1 MKTALDQYK
10 QLRMIQRDIHGALF
24 KRLTK
29 QAVKRCAQKM
39 GFWKKGSLV
48 FERNSGL
55 EIFSDYCLYDDRPG
69 SKNVIERY
77 LAASETELN
86 DKPMEKAI
94 LEAMVKARYSIFRI
108 VRVCPGKGIDVQDLL
123 REGDAFF
130 VYDLAMS
137 HSGRVNLLLAG
148 RVVCPQDIRMFT
160 GAAMPLDAD
169 FFLDIDRHLVGW
181 MRKISKKK
189 LEDWTPQE
197 ASRLSSLIIRH
208 CLQMGASQHI
218 RFDELS

>member
-1 MKTALDQYK
+1 MNTALDKYK

-29 QAVKRCAQKM
+29 QAVKRCAQKL

-48 FERNSGL
+48 FESNPGVD
-55 EIFSDYCLYDDRPG
+55 IFSDYCLYDDRPG
-69 SKNVIERY
+69 GKNVIERY
-77 LAASETELN
+77 LAISESELN
-86 DKPMEKAI
+86 DKPMEKEI
-94 LEAMVKARYSIFRI
+94 LEAMVKARYSIYRI
-108 VRVCPGKGIDVQDLL
+108 VHVYPGKGIDVQDLL
-123 REGDAFF
+123 RRGDIFF

-137 HSGRVNLLLAG
+137 QSGRVNYLLAG
-148 RVVCPQDIRMFT
+148 RVVCPQDICMFT

-189 LEDWTPQE
+189 FENWTPQE
-197 ASRLSSLIIRH
+197 ASRLSYLIIRH

-218 RFDELS
+218 RYDELS